1 MLILHVSYFKEVFVS
16 IQEFNQQIFSLRP
29 SWHIFLIDCDEIDS
43 FGQAGSPVRRIVKN
57 PR

>member
-1 MLILHVSYFKEVFVS
+1 MLILNVSYFKEVFVS

-43 FGQAGSPVRRIVKN
+43 FGQAESPAN
-57 PR
+57 S